1 MKLFIEIQH
10 ASNSPSNLRGGAQRA
25 GALMIIDKN
34 SLL

>member
-1 MKLFIEIQH
+1 MKLFIEIQRV
-10 ASNSPSNLRGGAQRA
+10 SNSLSKIRGGAQRA